1 MIAILRQS
9 PPSGIP
15 PPEVCPP
22 AEQVHQRRWGR
33 WIMVQIILQV
43 HNCPPAQVQLYKLC
57 PFFLCYLGQNKLIKL
72 CCLVLTLYFLWR
84 FYASQL
90 FLCPAFCLTF
100 NRIKSF
106 VICKILEHTFFFTID
121 WLNIESFFFNIL
133 VFCSWQC
140 STSTIGCFPSRS
152 TATLLSAPITI

>member
-1 MIAILRQS
+1 
-9 PPSGIP
+9 
-15 PPEVCPP
+15 
-22 AEQVHQRRWGR
+22 
-33 WIMVQIILQV
+33 MVQIIMQV
-43 HNCPPAQVQLYKLC
+43 HNCPPAPVQLYKLC

-106 VICKILEHTFFFTID
+106 VICKILEHTFFLTID
-121 WLNIESFFFNIL
+121 WLNIESFFLTFWYFAVGSVAPPQL
-133 VFCSWQC
+133 GASLLGPRPPCSRR
-140 STSTIGCFPSRS
+140 PSRS
-152 TATLLSAPITI
+152 SLAHQLTC

>member
-1 MIAILRQS
+1 
-9 PPSGIP
+9 
-15 PPEVCPP
+15 
-22 AEQVHQRRWGR
+22 
-33 WIMVQIILQV
+33 MVQIIMQV
-43 HNCPPAQVQLYKLC
+43 HNCPPAPVQLYKLC

-106 VICKILEHTFFFTID
+106 VICKILEHTFFLTID